1 MRKKSFYFFIFLSL
15 FIPFHFVFG
24 LYCNPS
30 AIQNAIAHT
39 GLRKCPE
46 RNPAIFL
53 DAIIRHESGSPNCA
67 ARGGISTPEKC
78 VEMCNRCPYCHAC
91 HNKVERLRYCTSEYQ
106 LLQKI
111 CKEAGRSYCP
121 TAPDFGMGPA
131 QMQPST
137 WREIQAKAKSQ
148 GIILRDPWDLR
159 EAALAAAL
167 KLEDDGFCTKDICAV
182 IHKYNGCKICCPS
195 PQLGLP
201 RYVAKIFNLVKGIAS
216 EVATALIKPY
226 EELRK
231 KFEELWNYKRQLE
244 LTYPEILGVK
254 FPTTTV
260 EVGIEKY
267 LSWIIAFLFQVA
279 ALILFG
285 IFVYGS
291 IKFLIAGENLLAI
304 EEAKRKIS
312 SAFVGVLILLS
323 LSIVIHTL
331 KPEWVGLKI
340 PPIKL
345 KELVKEQL
353 QVREKKETT
362 SEIWKAIPSGQT
374 LEKGILSKEQA
385 SSAITAINE
394 VQFLIWAH
402 KQNVPSPRE
411 FWFRS
416 ESKKRTSQSFGERK
430 FLLSID
436 EEKPSI
442 EHVPKYKVKCGYDQE
457 VEIYSVA
464 DLAKCLKNA
473 TEHCS
478 CGNMQAICTKAWYF
492 SLPVGCSG
500 DPCKVPKE
508 KEPRASIDN
517 IILNKFPIEIE
528 NLKKAKEK
536 LLGLEDFYREQLNI
550 LETYEREIENCAS
563 QRAEFY
569 NLQQYFAARLQKE
582 EKLKKEEEKYLES
595 EAIEQEFKSF
605 DDVLTFVCPVGGK
618 EWERR
623 LDQSF
628 QYKGFSCPIE
638 IKIGELF
645 DKVHHFGIFMI
656 TKLRNAREGIRMM
669 EEEIANLIHLIS
681 ECNRKDRC
689 KANCGCVPNPCF
701 CKGRCPPTC
710 ALARR
715 PCCPCSPAHP
725 HCCACIPL
733 AGSPCLQAVGSC
745 VPVERDKNPCDR
757 KAIEEAVRKIKTA
770 EDEVMNTL
778 EDLKR
783 QEDMVLEIL
792 GERELP
798 NEDQVNLSKVRMAM
812 RECIST
818 KGVFLL
824 NWEKAFGNYG
834 REGPINFAN
843 PRNLFCCYSEEGEI
857 LEERTFEIPPI
868 YSPPSYPTEESE
880 KVVGSILQ
888 KYLESPEKICD
899 EKEGFKCSDEVKEYK
914 QYNEA
919 SKQLMEFL
927 ACFKYHLGN
936 LEKEKEIEK
945 DQHFGKIV
953 AISDPKLYGKD
964 KKLATFDEGETCSFI
979 DGPKETGGCS
989 HPYELEKTTQA
1000 ISCHY
1005 GGRRCRW
1012 IKKSFAVDISFEHFW
1027 ERKYI
1032 EDIVRVAKE
1041 CDSRV
1046 EVLPERGQALTFHF
1060 SVGQIYGC
1068 NCQ

>member
-1 MRKKSFYFFIFLSL
+1 MKKYFLSL
-15 FIPFHFVFG
+15 FIILIFPQLIFG
-24 LYCNPS
+24 YCTGGVNYQK
-30 AIQNAIAHT
+30 AAEIA
-39 GLRKCPE
+39 GLAQKCPE
-46 RNPAIFL
+46 HQPDKWLAGIHQVESSCASNGWDIKG
-53 DAIIRHESGSPNCA
+53 IIHFREA
-67 ARGGISTPEKC
+67 EKKGNIGPK
-78 VEMCNRCPYCHAC
+78 VANRLA
-91 HNKVERLRYCTSEYQ
+91 T
-106 LLQKI
+106 I
-111 CKEAGRSYCP
+111 CKEA
-121 TAPDFGMGPA
+121 FGNSEDERCKIVNARNSSAMGIFQITSA
-131 QMQPST
+131 T
-137 WREIQAKAKSQ
+137 WLDAKNWAKKEA
-148 GIILRDPWDLR
+148 GITLTNPWDPN
-159 EAALAAAL
+159 EAAIAAAFILKHKGEGFCNDPATAVKFYYGGVGMENYLKKVLAAL
-167 KLEDDGFCTKDICAV
+167 KGVAI
-182 IHKYNGCKICCPS
+182 KI
-195 PQLGLP
+195 
-201 RYVAKIFNLVKGIAS
+201 VKW
-216 EVATALIKPY
+216 
-226 EELRK
+226 
-231 KFEELWNYKRQLE
+231 FEELEKKLEEMWKYKRQLE

-254 FPTTTV
+254 LPTTTV

-267 LSWIIAFLFQVA
+267 LSWVIAFLFQIS

-285 IFVYGS
+285 LFVYGS
-291 IKFLIAGENLLAI
+291 IKFLIAGENVLAI

-312 SAFVGVLILLS
+312 SAFVGVLMLLS

-345 KELVKEQL
+345 KEMVKEEIEVKPEGPL
-353 QVREKKETT
+353 PSSEVRAEVA
-362 SEIWKAIPSGQT
+362 SAQQI
-374 LEKGILSKEQA
+374 EKGILSKEQA
-385 SSAITAINE
+385 ENTEKYIKDAQSR
-394 VQFLIWAH
+394 IWPY
-402 KQNVPSPRE
+402 KQKE
-411 FWFRS
+411 G
-416 ESKKRTSQSFGERK
+416 TS
-430 FLLSID
+430 
-436 EEKPSI
+436 SI
-442 EHVPKYKVKCGYDQE
+442 EHIPKYKVKCGYDKE
-457 VEIYSVA
+457 IEIYTIA

-473 TEHCS
+473 TEKCS
-478 CGNMQAICTKAWYF
+478 CGNMQAICTRPWFF

-517 IILNKFPIEIE
+517 IVLNKFPIEIE
-528 NLKKAKEK
+528 NLKKAKKK
-536 LLGLEDFYREQLNI
+536 LVELEDFYRGQLNL
-550 LETYEREIENCAS
+550 LENYERQIENCAS

-569 NLQQYFAARLQKE
+569 NLQQYSTSKLLREQ
-582 EKLKKEEEKYLES
+582 KLKEKQGKEFIS
-595 EAIEQEFKSF
+595 EAFEQEFKSF
-605 DDVLTFVCPVGGK
+605 DDVLTFLCPVGGK
-618 EWERR
+618 EWEKR

-656 TKLRNAREGIRMM
+656 TKLRNAQEGIRMM
-669 EEEIANLIHLIS
+669 EEEIANLIKLVS

-710 ALARR
+710 ALAGRR
-715 PCCPCSPAHP
+715 CCPCSPTHP

-733 AGSPCLQAVGSC
+733 AGSPCLQTVGSC

-783 QEDMVLEIL
+783 QKDMVLEIL
-792 GERELP
+792 GEKELVK
-798 NEDQVNLSKVRMAM
+798 EELSLSSIRKVMTN
-812 RECIST
+812 CILGKST
-818 KGVFLL
+818 FLL
-824 NWEKAFGNYG
+824 NWEKAFGNIG
-834 REGPINFAN
+834 AEGPIRFSN
-843 PRNLFCCYSEEGEI
+843 PRNLFCCYVERGEVISEVN
-857 LEERTFEIPPI
+857 TDIPPI
-868 YSPPSYPTEESE
+868 YSPPVYPTVEGE
-880 KVVGSILQ
+880 KVVKSILQ
-888 KYLESPEKICD
+888 KYLQSPEKICD

-979 DGPKETGGCS
+979 DGPKEPGGCT
-989 HPYELEKTTQA
+989 HPYELEKTTQT

-1041 CDSRV
+1041 CDPRV
-1046 EVLPERGQALTFHF
+1046 EILPEKGQALTFHF